1 MKNRNENMRL
11 EAVGT
16 GEKKY
21 THYLS
26 FKRKD
31 NAVRNIEI
39 IVACAIVFMV
49 ITGIYQ
55 VL

>member
-11 EAVGT
+11 EALRATEG
-16 GEKKY
+16 KY

-31 NAVRNIEI
+31 NTVRNIEI
-39 IVACAIVFMV
+39 IVASAIVFMV
-49 ITGIYQ
+49 ATGIYQ
-55 VL
+55 IL